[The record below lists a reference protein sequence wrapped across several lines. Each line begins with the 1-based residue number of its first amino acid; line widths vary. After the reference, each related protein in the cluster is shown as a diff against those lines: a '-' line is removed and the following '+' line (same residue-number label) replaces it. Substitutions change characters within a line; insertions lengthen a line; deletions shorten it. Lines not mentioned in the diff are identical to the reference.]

1 MANYYDDNKDIKFYL
16 NNYDLS
22 ELVSLYEKNYEE
34 AKKYD
39 FAPENYN
46 DAIENYKLSLNV
58 LGKIAGEIIA
68 ENADSVDE
76 EGARFNNGEVTYAKG
91 TQINL
96 EMLKKAGL
104 NGVMLPREYFGLN
117 FPALVYVMMIEIV
130 SRADGSQMNFFG
142 LQDIGETIN
151 EFGSEEQ
158 KHKYCTA
165 FAKGESTG
173 AMTLTEPDA
182 GSDLQSVRTKAVW
195 DEKENCYRLYGVKRF
210 ITNGNAD
217 ISLVLARSEEGT
229 TDARGLSMFVIERDE
244 TVQIRRI
251 EEKLGIHGS
260 PTCEMEF
267 HGTKAELVGKKGYG
281 LIKYVMSLMN
291 GARLA
296 VSAQALGISEEAFRE
311 AYAYAEEREQFGKSI
326 INFPMVKRMLDDMKM
341 ELDGMRAL
349 LCNTAIAMDY
359 KKIYE
364 KEYASTGDR
373 SIRKLY
379 QHYNKLAGFLTPLS
393 KFYLTE
399 VGNKICYDSLQIHGG
414 TGYMRDFKIQRL
426 YRDIRI
432 TNIYEGT
439 TQLQVVAAI
448 GAVTSGL
455 YFKFMEEALEKTE
468 RGLVDYVNKTKDLL
482 NELKSLVELLKEESN
497 HDKKEYYESDL
508 IEITAIITIAI
519 FMLKNAKYSEEKV
532 QSAKRYIHER
542 FPKARYL
549 IERIKSQNI

>member
-1 MANYYDDNKDIKFYL
+1 MANYYDDNKDIEFYL

-22 ELVSLYEKNYEE
+22 ELVSLYENNYEE
-34 AKKYD
+34 VKKYD

-46 DAIENYKLSLNV
+46 DAMENYKLSLNI
-58 LGKIAGEIIA
+58 LGKIAGDIIA

-76 EGARFNNGEVTYAKG
+76 EGAKFENGEVTYAKG
-91 TQINL
+91 TRINL

-104 NGVMLPREYFGLN
+104 NGVTLPREYFGLN
-117 FPALVYVMMIEIV
+117 FPTLIYVMMTEIV
-130 SRADGSQMNFFG
+130 SRADGSLMNLFG

-151 EFGSEEQ
+151 DFGSEEQ
-158 KHKYCTA
+158 KKKYCSA
-165 FAKGESTG
+165 FAKGEATG
-173 AMTLTEPDA
+173 AMILTEPDA

-195 DEKENCYRLYGVKRF
+195 DEKESCFRLYGVKRF

-251 EEKLGIHGS
+251 EDKLGIHGS
-260 PTCEMEF
+260 PTCEIEF
-267 HGTKAELVGKKGYG
+267 HGTKAELVGKRGYG
-281 LIKYVMSLMN
+281 LIKYVMVLMN
-291 GARLA
+291 GARIG
-296 VSAQALGISEEAFRE
+296 VSAQALGIAEEAYRE

-326 INFPMVKRMLDDMKM
+326 INFPMVRRMLDDMKM
-341 ELDGMRAL
+341 ELDAMRAL
-349 LCNTAIAMDY
+349 LYNTTIAVDY

-364 KEYASTGDR
+364 KKYEATGDK

-379 QHYNKLAGFLTPLS
+379 QYYNKLAGFLTPLS

-399 VGNKICYDSLQIHGG
+399 VGNKICYDALQIHGG

-448 GAVTSGL
+448 GFITSGL
-455 YFKFMEEALEKTE
+455 YFKFMEEAIEKTE
-468 RGLVDYVNKTKDLL
+468 LGLVEHINKTKDLL
-482 NELKSLVELLKEESN
+482 NELKALVELLKKEEN
-497 HDKKEYYESDL
+497 HTKKEYYESDL
-508 IEITAIITIAI
+508 VEIAAIITIAI
-519 FMLKNAKYSEEKV
+519 FMLQNAKYSEEKV
-532 QSAKRYIHER
+532 QIAERYIHER
-542 FPKARYL
+542 FPKAKYL
-549 IERIKSQNI
+549 IDRIKS